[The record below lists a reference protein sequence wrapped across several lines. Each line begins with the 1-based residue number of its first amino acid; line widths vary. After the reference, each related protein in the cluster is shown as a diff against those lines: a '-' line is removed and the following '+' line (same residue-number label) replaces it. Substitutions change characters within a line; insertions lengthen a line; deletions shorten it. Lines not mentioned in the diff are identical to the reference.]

1 MHLLYLN
8 TFTPQDTLSTH
19 INMIRMI
26 KPHHYDHLLAESH
39 IDDSNDT
46 WRKRRPTCKWKNIW
60 DQENSRKNYLLKR
73 KN

>member
-1 MHLLYLN
+1 
-8 TFTPQDTLSTH
+8 
-19 INMIRMI
+19 MI